1 MKFLH
6 AIPSLVLTFSLSSV
20 AAATDTDVKTNAG
33 AKAKVAV
40 PASSAITDAKA
51 AMPEASSA
59 VDAKM
64 DSSAVAGS
72 SKVSITNSMP
82 HDMMVNADWGQGQSE
97 LGIVKANET
106 MTFDVA
112 AAAGTE
118 VNLIATDTGK
128 THTSKGA
135 LTLDAKAPVAW
146 TIQ

>member
-6 AIPSLVLTFSLSSV
+6 AIPSLVLTLSLSSV
-20 AAATDTDVKTNAG
+20 AVAMDTDITTDAG
-33 AKAKVAV
+33 AEAKVAA
-40 PASSAITDAKA
+40 PAGSALTDAKA

-64 DSSAVAGS
+64 DSSTAAGS

-82 HDMMVNADWGQGQSE
+82 HDMVVNADWGQGQSE
-97 LGIVKANET
+97 LGMVKSNET

-118 VNLIATDTGK
+118 VNLIASDSAK
-128 THTSKGA
+128 THTSKGT
-135 LTLDAKAPVAW
+135 LTLDAKAPANW
-146 TIQ
+146 TIK